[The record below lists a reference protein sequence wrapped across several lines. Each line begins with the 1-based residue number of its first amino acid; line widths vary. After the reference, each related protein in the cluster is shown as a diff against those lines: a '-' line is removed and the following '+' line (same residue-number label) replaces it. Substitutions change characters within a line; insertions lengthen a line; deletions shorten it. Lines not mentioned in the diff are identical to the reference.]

1 VSYTLRILPRAEKE
15 LASLDVKPYDSV
27 KKRIYALAEEP
38 RPPGCGKLKGDPG
51 WRVRV
56 GDYRIVYEVDD
67 ASGTVTVL
75 RVGHRKEIYR

>member
-15 LASLDVKPYDSV
+15 LASLDAIPYDSV

-38 RPPGCGKLKGDPG
+38 RPPGCRKLKGDPG

-67 ASGTVTVL
+67 ASRTVTVL